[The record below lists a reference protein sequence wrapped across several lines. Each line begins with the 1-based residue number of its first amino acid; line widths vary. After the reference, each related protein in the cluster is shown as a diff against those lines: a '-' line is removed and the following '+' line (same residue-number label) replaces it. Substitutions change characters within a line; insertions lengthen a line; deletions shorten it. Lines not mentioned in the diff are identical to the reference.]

1 MYEILVLLAQ
11 AFWLIAPAYAANA
24 FPPLLKGKMP
34 IDCRKSMGSNRI
46 LGDGKTIEGTIGG
59 TLFGVLIGSLQILG
73 YNFIPKELELAAM
86 TLPLIFLLSAGAI
99 SGDIIGSFLKR
110 RLGIESGRPLFPVDQ
125 LDFLL
130 LSLLLA
136 SFITSISIWVAIIL
150 IVLTPLVHK
159 TANIIGFFIGVKKN
173 PW

>member
-34 IDCRKSMGSNRI
+34 IDCGKSLNGNRI

-59 TLFGVLIGSLQILG
+59 IIFGVLVGSLQILG
-73 YNFIPKELELAAM
+73 YNYIPKELGLGAM
-86 TLPLIFLLSAGAI
+86 TLPLALLLSAGAI

-110 RLGIESGRPLFPVDQ
+110 RLHIESGRPLFPVDQ

-130 LSLLLA
+130 FSLLLA
-136 SFITSISIWVAIIL
+136 SLITSINVWVAV
-150 IVLTPLVHK
+150 VLVIFTPLIHK
-159 TANIIGFFIGVKKN
+159 IANIIGYFIGVKKN

>member
-1 MYEILVLLAQ
+1 MYEILALIAQ

-24 FPPLLKGKMP
+24 FPPLLKGKRP
-34 IDCRKSMGSNRI
+34 VDCGKSLNGNRI

-59 TLFGVLIGSLQILG
+59 ILFGILIGSLQILG
-73 YNFIPKELELAAM
+73 YNYIPKELGLTVM
-86 TLPLIFLLSAGAI
+86 TLLLAFVLSSGAI

-130 LSLLLA
+130 FSLLLA
-136 SFITSISIWVAIIL
+136 SFIASISMWVALIL
-150 IVLTPLVHK
+150 IILTPLIHK
-159 TANIIGFFIGVKKN
+159 TANIIGYLIGVKKN